1 MAKAASAGQM
11 SGLKRFC
18 EKVTAAKTKR
28 FFTHCRGRSEATA
41 ARSCLNQSPTAATA
55 WRTAR
60 TTVSIS

>member
-28 FFTHCRGRSEATA
+28 FFTHCRGRSEVTA
-41 ARSCLNQSPTAATA
+41 AGS
-55 WRTAR
+55 
-60 TTVSIS
+60 